1 MLDTIFFCLIPFAAV
16 AYVVLLFL
24 PGGAPSDSKD
34 RDAQHDADAYAI
46 DEEKDRHRQ
55 EEHHRHQG
63 W

>member
-16 AYVVLLFL
+16 AYVVLLVF
-24 PGGAPSDSKD
+24 PDGFQSGSND
-34 RDAQHDADAYAI
+34 RDSQQDAFSNAI
-46 DEEKDRHRQ
+46 DEEKDRHRE